1 MLELDN
7 AANSLSGLTGNGSLN
22 NGSALE
28 ITASGKSVFEGSL
41 TGEGSITMNGTGTQT
56 LKGSGSAGQSLN
68 VTKGTLELMGAE
80 GGNGSV
86 TYKTLTAGT
95 GGHVR
100 LTAVGDGVDAVNTTL
115 TVGNGLNL
123 AGANLDLVINTNRDD
138 LFANPVI
145 TVLAGNVNLNGTT
158 VSLDSLGDYDD
169 RRTRRPTSTSYWW
182 TRRVLAVR

>member
-1 MLELDN
+1 MTGSGTLQVADNASLLFNGTSKLDGVQVELSTDGMLELDN

-95 GGHVR
+95 GRMCASRRWV
-100 LTAVGDGVDAVNTTL
+100 TAWTL
-115 TVGNGLNL
+115 
-123 AGANLDLVINTNRDD
+123 
-138 LFANPVI
+138 
-145 TVLAGNVNLNGTT
+145 
-158 VSLDSLGDYDD
+158 
-169 RRTRRPTSTSYWW
+169 STP
-182 TRRVLAVR
+182 R